1 MFLFLFSAVLSL
13 YFKFL
18 KFDEATA
25 TVLFHSFVSLC
36 YFAPI
41 LGATLADSFLGKFRT
56 IFYLCIIYI
65 LGELVLTLGAVG
77 DDSDGNEGI
86 AGPDSINTFTIV
98 ISDPIISDCK

>member
-1 MFLFLFSAVLSL
+1 L

-18 KFDEATA
+18 KYPEETA

-56 IFYLCIIYI
+56 IFYLGIVYVI
-65 LGELVLTLGAVG
+65 GELILTLGAVG
-77 DDSDGNEGI
+77 DRSEGNQGIEGMP
-86 AGPDSINTFTIV
+86 AA
-98 ISDPIISDCK
+98 

>member
-1 MFLFLFSAVLSL
+1 LKTFFSAVLSL

-18 KFDEATA
+18 KFDEASS

-56 IFYLCIIYI
+56 IFYLCCVYI

-77 DDSDGNEGI
+77 DTSEGNQGIEGMP
-86 AGPDSINTFTIV
+86 AA
-98 ISDPIISDCK
+98 

>member
-1 MFLFLFSAVLSL
+1 MAMAPYSTTLSWWSKFKLDNLFSAVLSL

-18 KFDEATA
+18 KFSEDDSII
-25 TVLFHSFVSLC
+25 LFHSFVSLC

-56 IFYLCIIYI
+56 IFYLCCIYI

-77 DDSDGNEGI
+77 DREDGNEGI
-86 AGPDSINTFTIV
+86 EGMPAA
-98 ISDPIISDCK
+98 

>member
-1 MFLFLFSAVLSL
+1 VLSL

-18 KFDEATA
+18 KFDEGTA
-25 TVLFHSFVSLC
+25 TILFHSFVSLC

-56 IFYLCIIYI
+56 IFYLCLIYI

-77 DDSDGNEGI
+77 DTTDGNQGI
-86 AGPDSINTFTIV
+86 DGMPAA
-98 ISDPIISDCK
+98 

>member
-1 MFLFLFSAVLSL
+1 MKFYNPLSAVLGL

-18 KFDEATA
+18 KYPEDTA

-56 IFYLCIIYI
+56 IFYLSIVYII
-65 LGELVLTLGAVG
+65 GELTLTLGAIG
-77 DDSDGNEGI
+77 DRSNGNEGI
-86 AGPDSINTFTIV
+86 EGMPAA
-98 ISDPIISDCK
+98 